1 MQGQE
6 PDLQGIQGSRVQEH
20 SPDLKML
27 AGFLRANRGRG
38 LS

>member
-6 PDLQGIQGSRVQEH
+6 PDLQGLQRSRVQEH
-20 SPDLKML
+20 SPDLETL
-27 AGFLRANRGRG
+27 DSFLRTNRGRG